1 MSTYSFPKFMKSFE
15 KIEPLDNI
23 QIKDKCEQLKIKNFE
38 GIFMRNELTGK
49 SSKNE
54 CLILNHDHSSNEGT
68 HWTCLFVK
76 DDVAYYFDSFG
87 FDPPLEIIS
96 YTSNCIDRNS
106 NSDPIQKWGQVIC
119 GHLCIYMLYQLNN
132 ECSYWN
138 FYDILDELY
147 VKNYKK

>member
-1 MSTYSFPKFMKSFE
+1 MSSYSFPEFMKSFE
-15 KIEPLDNI
+15 KIERLSDF
-23 QIKDKCEQLKIKNFE
+23 QIKDKCEELKILNFT
-38 GIFMRNELTGK
+38 GIFMRNKFTGK

-68 HWTCLFVK
+68 HWTCLFVE
-76 DDVAYYFDSFG
+76 DNVAYYFDSFG
-87 FDPPLEIIS
+87 FAPPLEIIS

-106 NSDPIQKWGQVIC
+106 SSDRIQKFNQVLC
-119 GHLCIYMLYQLNN
+119 GHFCIYMLHQLSN

-147 VKNYKK
+147 VENHK